1 MKLLSFRFVKLGR
14 VRVSRH
20 LLPVGRRELD
30 QDLLDES
37 DRQEGERAEIRM
49 IQLMIVKWKGHVAA
63 ASQYKD
69 SRNELIENAPSPWL
83 LRLVPPSVRLFA
95 EQEHRGL
102 GELSSRLSYL
112 AQRLV
117 PSPNPNELHQRIDQ
131 VLEEIDQVLEEIDQV
146 REEIDKVREEIAEL
160 RRSIERLDVDLNEE
174 WQRRA
179 AVRARAKQFC
189 KHISAREGEYFTHI
203 RRLRGIAL
211 EAGLWR
217 FLPGYWTDDSRLSWA
232 FSEVAKLEDLGQA
245 ERPPYLAFLNALF
258 VELGPDAIE
267 GLKKES
273 LKQEIRERW
282 PPECGLPS
290 DNLVD
295 PMATILRSLKA
306 RRGGAKPQ
314 KKR

>member
-1 MKLLSFRFVKLGR
+1 MKLLSFRSVKLR
-14 VRVSRH
+14 RLRVSRH

-37 DRQEGERAEIRM
+37 DRQEAERAEIRM
-49 IQLMIVKWKGHVAA
+49 IHMMIVKWKGQSAA
-63 ASQYKD
+63 ANQYQD
-69 SRNELIENAPSPWL
+69 RRNEAIETAPSPWL
-83 LRLVPPSVRLFA
+83 LRLVPPPVRLFA
-95 EQEHRGL
+95 EQEHRLL

-112 AQRLV
+112 AQRAV
-117 PSPNPNELHQRIDQ
+117 PSPNELHQRIDQ
-131 VLEEIDQVLEEIDQV
+131 VGEEIE
-146 REEIDKVREEIAEL
+146 
-160 RRSIERLDVDLNEE
+160 RSIEQLKVDLNEE

-179 AVRARAKQFC
+179 AVKARAKQFC
-189 KHISAREGEYFTHI
+189 KHISARESEYFVHI

-211 EAGLWR
+211 EAGLWW
-217 FLPGYWTDDSRLSWA
+217 FLRVNWTDDSRLSWA
-232 FSEVAKLEDLGQA
+232 FAEVAKLEDVGQA

-258 VELGPDAIE
+258 VEIGPDAIE
-267 GLKKES
+267 GLKKET

>member
-1 MKLLSFRFVKLGR
+1 
-14 VRVSRH
+14 
-20 LLPVGRRELD
+20 
-30 QDLLDES
+30 
-37 DRQEGERAEIRM
+37 
-49 IQLMIVKWKGHVAA
+49 MIVKWKGQSAA
-63 ASQYKD
+63 ANQYQD
-69 SRNELIENAPSPWL
+69 RRNEAIETATSPWL
-83 LRLVPPSVRLFA
+83 LRLVPPPVRLFG
-95 EQEHRGL
+95 EQEQRRL

-112 AQRLV
+112 AQRPV
-117 PSPNPNELHQRIDQ
+117 PSPNELHQRIDQ
-131 VLEEIDQVLEEIDQV
+131 VLEEID
-146 REEIDKVREEIAEL
+146 EL
-160 RRSIERLDVDLNEE
+160 RRSIEQLNVDLNEE

-179 AVRARAKQFC
+179 AVKARAKQFC
-189 KHISAREGEYFTHI
+189 KHISARESEYFAHI

-217 FLPGYWTDDSRLSWA
+217 FLRVNWTDDSRLSWA
-232 FSEVAKLEDLGQA
+232 FAEVAKLEDVGQA

-258 VELGPDAIE
+258 VEIGPDAIE
-267 GLKKES
+267 GLKKET

-306 RRGGAKPQ
+306 KRGGAKPQ

>member
-1 MKLLSFRFVKLGR
+1 MKLLSFRSVKLGQ

-63 ASQYKD
+63 ANQYKD
-69 SRNELIENAPSPWL
+69 RRNELIENAPSPWL

-131 VLEEIDQVLEEIDQV
+131 VLEEI
-146 REEIDKVREEIAEL
+146 AEL

-174 WQRRA
+174 WRRRA

-203 RRLRGIAL
+203 WRLRGIAL

-232 FSEVAKLEDLGQA
+232 FAEVAKLEDLGQA

-282 PPECGLPS
+282 PPELGLPS

>member
-1 MKLLSFRFVKLGR
+1 
-14 VRVSRH
+14 
-20 LLPVGRRELD
+20 
-30 QDLLDES
+30 LLDES
-37 DRQEGERAEIRM
+37 DRQEAERVEIRIAQM
-49 IQLMIVKWKGHVAA
+49 MIVKWKGRSAA
-63 ASQYKD
+63 ANHYQD
-69 SRNELIENAPSPWL
+69 RRNELIETATSPWM
-83 LRLVPPSVRLFA
+83 LRLVPPPVRLFA
-95 EQEHRGL
+95 EQEYRLL

-112 AQRLV
+112 AQRPV
-117 PSPNPNELHQRIDQ
+117 PSPNELHQRIDQ
-131 VLEEIDQVLEEIDQV
+131 VLEEID
-146 REEIDKVREEIAEL
+146 EL
-160 RRSIERLDVDLNEE
+160 RRSIEQLNVDLNEE

-179 AVRARAKQFC
+179 AVKARAKQFC
-189 KHISAREGEYFTHI
+189 KHISARESEYFAHI

-217 FLPGYWTDDSRLSWA
+217 FLRVNWTDDSRLSWA
-232 FSEVAKLEDLGQA
+232 FAEFAKLEDVGQA

-258 VELGPDAIE
+258 VEIGPDAIE
-267 GLKKES
+267 GLKKET

-295 PMATILRSLKA
+295 PIATILRSLKA

>member
-1 MKLLSFRFVKLGR
+1 MKLLSFRSVKLR
-14 VRVSRH
+14 RLRVSRH
-20 LLPVGRRELD
+20 LLPVGRREPD

-37 DRQEGERAEIRM
+37 DRQEAERAEIRM
-49 IQLMIVKWKGHVAA
+49 SQMMIVKWKGLSAA
-63 ASQYKD
+63 ANQYQD
-69 SRNELIENAPSPWL
+69 RRNELIENATSPWL
-83 LRLVPPSVRLFA
+83 LRLVPPPVRLD
-95 EQEHRGL
+95 QEHRLL

-112 AQRLV
+112 AQRPV
-117 PSPNPNELHQRIDQ
+117 PSPNELHQRIDQ
-131 VLEEIDQVLEEIDQV
+131 VLEEIDEV
-146 REEIDKVREEIAEL
+146 
-160 RRSIERLDVDLNEE
+160 RRSIEQLNVDLKEE

-179 AVRARAKQFC
+179 AVKARAKQFC
-189 KHISAREGEYFTHI
+189 KHISARESEYFAHI

-211 EAGLWR
+211 EARLWR
-217 FLPGYWTDDSRLSWA
+217 FLRVNWTDDSRLSWA
-232 FSEVAKLEDLGQA
+232 FAEVAKLEDVGQA

-258 VELGPDAIE
+258 VEIGPDAIE
-267 GLKKES
+267 GLKKET

>member
-1 MKLLSFRFVKLGR
+1 MKLLSFRSVKLR
-14 VRVSRH
+14 RLRVSRR
-20 LLPVGRRELD
+20 LLPVGRPELD

-37 DRQEGERAEIRM
+37 DRHEAERAEIRM
-49 IQLMIVKWKGHVAA
+49 IHMMIVKWKGHSAA
-63 ASQYKD
+63 ANQYQD
-69 SRNELIENAPSPWL
+69 RRNEAIETATSPWL
-83 LRLVPPSVRLFA
+83 LRLVPPPVRLFG
-95 EQEHRGL
+95 EEEHRRL

-112 AQRLV
+112 AQRPV
-117 PSPNPNELHQRIDQ
+117 PSPNELHQRIDQ
-131 VLEEIDQVLEEIDQV
+131 VLEEID
-146 REEIDKVREEIAEL
+146 EL
-160 RRSIERLDVDLNEE
+160 RRSIEQLNVDLKEE

-179 AVRARAKQFC
+179 AVKARAKQFC
-189 KHISAREGEYFTHI
+189 KHISARESEYFAHI

-217 FLPGYWTDDSRLSWA
+217 FLRVNWTDDSRLSWA
-232 FSEVAKLEDLGQA
+232 FAEVAKLEDVGQA

-258 VELGPDAIE
+258 VEIGPDAIE
-267 GLKKES
+267 GLKKET

>member
-1 MKLLSFRFVKLGR
+1 M
-14 VRVSRH
+14 
-20 LLPVGRRELD
+20 
-30 QDLLDES
+30 
-37 DRQEGERAEIRM
+37 
-49 IQLMIVKWKGHVAA
+49 MIVKWKGRSAA
-63 ASQYKD
+63 ANHYQD
-69 SRNELIENAPSPWL
+69 RRNELIETATSPWM
-83 LRLVPPSVRLFA
+83 LRLVPPPVRLFP
-95 EQEHRGL
+95 EQEYRLL

-112 AQRLV
+112 AQRPV
-117 PSPNPNELHQRIDQ
+117 PSPNELHQRIDQ
-131 VLEEIDQVLEEIDQV
+131 VLEEIYEV
-146 REEIDKVREEIAEL
+146 
-160 RRSIERLDVDLNEE
+160 RRSIEQLNVDLNEEWQRINVDLNEE

-179 AVRARAKQFC
+179 AVKARAKQFC
-189 KHISAREGEYFTHI
+189 KHISARESEYFAHI

-211 EAGLWR
+211 EARLWR
-217 FLPGYWTDDSRLSWA
+217 FLRVNWTDDSRLSWA
-232 FSEVAKLEDLGQA
+232 FAEVAKLEDVGQA

-258 VELGPDAIE
+258 VEIGPDAIE
-267 GLKKES
+267 GLKKET

>member
-1 MKLLSFRFVKLGR
+1 MKLLSFRSVKLR
-14 VRVSRH
+14 RLRVSRH

-37 DRQEGERAEIRM
+37 DRQEAERAEIRM
-49 IQLMIVKWKGHVAA
+49 IHMMIVKWKGLSAA
-63 ASQYKD
+63 ANQYQD
-69 SRNELIENAPSPWL
+69 RRNELIETATSPWM
-83 LRLVPPSVRLFA
+83 LRLVPPLVRLFA
-95 EQEHRGL
+95 EQEYGLL

-112 AQRLV
+112 AQRPV
-117 PSPNPNELHQRIDQ
+117 PSPNELHQRIDQ
-131 VLEEIDQVLEEIDQV
+131 VLEEIYEV
-146 REEIDKVREEIAEL
+146 
-160 RRSIERLDVDLNEE
+160 RRSIEQLNVDLNEE

-179 AVRARAKQFC
+179 AVKARAKQFC
-189 KHISAREGEYFTHI
+189 KHISARESEYFAHI

-211 EAGLWR
+211 EAGLWQ
-217 FLPGYWTDDSRLSWA
+217 FLRVNWTDDSRLSWA
-232 FSEVAKLEDLGQA
+232 FAEVAKLEDVGQA

-258 VELGPDAIE
+258 VEIGPDAIE
-267 GLKKES
+267 GLKKET